1 MKNISCNQKQV
12 LNIIKLVLIC
22 SILMI
27 LLWVGKWLGVSSGLI
42 LLLFQQFY
50 DANFATR

>member
-22 SILMI
+22 SLLMI
-27 LLWVGKWLGVSSGLI
+27 LLWVGKWLVRIFWFDTFVVPCS
-42 LLLFQQFY
+42 
-50 DANFATR
+50 

>member
-22 SILMI
+22 SLLMI
-27 LLWVGKWLGVSSGLI
+27 LLWVGKWLVRIFWLI
-42 LLLFQQFY
+42 LLLFLVIL
-50 DANFATR
+50 